1 MGVLVGHVV
10 WIASL
15 LLMVSSE
22 TALQRDFN
30 FARYGSAFAVIIL
43 GGCSYHWLTTPT
55 LTPIVDRDFFF
66 YSVGINFQAPQ
77 SCSKIARN
85 AAGGF
90 SGETGYQVV
99 YLRSR
104 CYYDLAQALNDTELC
119 EHVRPLVFEGQD
131 GVRYSPAECRN
142 NKVPDPITQRSSY
155 LRREVFYK

>member
-10 WIASL
+10 WIASR

-22 TALQRDFN
+22 TAVQRDFK
-30 FARYGSAFAVIIL
+30 FARYGSPFAVIIL
-43 GGCSYHWLTTPT
+43 SGISYHWLTTPT

-66 YSVGINFQAPQ
+66 YSVGVNFQAPQ

-90 SGETGYQVV
+90 SRETGYQVA

-104 CYYDLAQALNDTELC
+104 CYYDLAQALNDTKLC
-119 EHVRPLVFEGQD
+119 
-131 GVRYSPAECRN
+131 
-142 NKVPDPITQRSSY
+142 
-155 LRREVFYK
+155 